1 MKILVF
7 SDSHGSDEAM
17 KRALDT
23 HGFNSELAL
32 HAGDGAHSFMIM
44 SSSHPG
50 IAFRAV
56 RGNCDS
62 PRSLLG
68 TSVLDETEFIEVCGY
83 KLLLTHGH
91 RLAVKMSTS
100 TLISYARTMGADIV
114 VFGHTHEQYER
125 YVPAEVEGE
134 KPLYL
139 FNPGAAKNGFYGI
152 IDIKENGILLQPAVI
167 H

>member
-7 SDSHGSDEAM
+7 SDSHGSDEAI
-17 KRALDT
+17 KRALDL
-23 HGFNSELAL
+23 HGSNSELAL
-32 HAGDGAHSFMIM
+32 HAGDGAHSFMLM
-44 SSSHPG
+44 SRSYPNV
-50 IAFRAV
+50 AFRAV

-62 PRSLLG
+62 PRSLFG
-68 TSVLDETEFIEVCGY
+68 TSELDETELIEVGGY
-83 KLLLTHGH
+83 RLLLTHGH
-91 RLAVKMSTS
+91 RLGVKLSTS
-100 TLISYARTMGADIV
+100 TLIAYARAKGADIA
-114 VFGHTHEQYER
+114 VFGHTHERYER
-125 YVPAEVEGE
+125 YVPAEDSE